1 VELNNYNPRDK
12 KKRKLYEALLN
23 FDKALTRIGEKSTTV
38 KKYTKEVSKF
48 YIFLELIDKDILEV
62 KENDLALYKEI
73 LLHKK
78 YSENIIKTKIK
89 VIKLYLYIY
98 EEVAKNEGAL
108 SQDISINDIKDIMKD

>member
-1 VELNNYNPRDK
+1 MELNNYNPRDK